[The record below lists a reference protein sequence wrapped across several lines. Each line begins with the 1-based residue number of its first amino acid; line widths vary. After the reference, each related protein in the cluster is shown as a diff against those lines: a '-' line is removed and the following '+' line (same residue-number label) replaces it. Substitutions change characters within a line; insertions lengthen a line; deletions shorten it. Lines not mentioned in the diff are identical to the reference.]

1 MVQQELSL
9 ADQFSKLKV
18 NVAKFSLALCIART
32 IGDEHP

>member
-18 NVAKFSLALCIART
+18 NVAKFTLALFCLDSKDYR
-32 IGDEHP
+32 